1 MSNDEI
7 KRFEERFHMELKK
20 VIEENI
26 NITKDQ
32 VIIIR
37 LILS

>member
-7 KRFEERFHMELKK
+7 KRFEERFQKELKNL
-20 VIEENI
+20 IDENI

-37 LILS
+37 FILS